1 VRVLIL
7 SIFLTAGLGLVP
19 TPVAA
24 GSEKV
29 PVIVRGSF
37 GPASAGAAVDAAGG
51 SVRLAL
57 PIVDGVAADVPSDAL
72 DELGSDPRVAG
83 VAADAEVQMQ
93 HYGHEEKCKGKTGK
107 ALRRCKRRVHEAAAK
122 AQRIQRVVNADKV
135 WGEGNKG
142 QGSTVA
148 VLDTGIYSL
157 HPDLGERV
165 VHCEDFSGEFEG
177 ALAADAPVETKG
189 GLCSDPFGHGSF
201 MAGLIAGDGASSYGR
216 YSGIAPKAEIV
227 SIKVAGYDGSTDIS
241 KILAGIQWV
250 VSHKDA
256 HGIDVL
262 NLSLGSDS
270 AQDRGLSPLNYAVE
284 EAWAAGIVVVV
295 SAGNDGDDPQT
306 MMKPGDDP
314 WVITVGSSND
324 EGTVPVGDDK
334 VPVFSSR
341 GETRSQPG
349 LGKPDVVSPGVHTV
363 SLRSPGSAI
372 DKKFGDV
379 AAIGRHYFRGT
390 GTSMST
396 ATVSGIAALLLTA
409 DPSLTPDEVKCR
421 LMESARPLAD
431 GPLAAGRG
439 VVDAYGAIHLADCEG
454 YEQEHPR
461 GTGLGLLDADRGSV
475 DVFLQTAL
483 EDPTEVPSVGECAAL
498 QDPSSEPLPTPLP
511 SISLTPLPTPLPSIS
526 LTPLPTAL
534 PSLTPLPTA
543 LPSLTPL
550 PTPLPSVSL
559 LPTPS
564 PLGVPLPTPLPSVSL
579 PPLPLPPDDDSCDV
593 LPWATIDFATTEWTP
608 ETWEASSW
616 KEHDWAGTA
625 WEASSWKATTWDASS
640 WKGTGWNN
648 VDWDASSWKG
658 TDWDASSWKA
668 SSWKSSWYA
677 AAWD

>member
-1 VRVLIL
+1 MSLAGLSSRLVRVLIATTL
-7 SIFLTAGLGLVP
+7 LAMGFGLVSA
-19 TPVAA
+19 PVATA
-24 GSEKV
+24 TDLV
-29 PVIVRGSF
+29 PVIVRGSG
-37 GPASAGAAVDAAGG
+37 GPSSAQAAVEAAGG

-83 VAADAEVQMQ
+83 VTADAEVRMQ
-93 HYGHEEKCKGKTGK
+93 HYGHEQECAGKKGEK
-107 ALRRCKRRVHEAAAK
+107 LRRCKKRVHAAAAE
-122 AQRIQRVVNADKV
+122 AQRIQRVVRADKV
-135 WGEGNKG
+135 WAGGNKG
-142 QGSTVA
+142 EGSTVA
-148 VLDTGIYSL
+148 VLDTGVYSL
-157 HPDLGERV
+157 HKDLGARV

-201 MAGLIAGDGASSYGR
+201 MAGLIAGNGASSYGK
-216 YSGIAPKAEIV
+216 YSGVAPKAKIV

-295 SAGNDGDDPQT
+295 SAGNDGDDPAT

-324 EGTVPVGDDK
+324 EGTVPVDDDK

-341 GETRSQPG
+341 GQTRSGTP
-349 LGKPDVVSPGVHTV
+349 LIDKPDVVSPGVHTV

-454 YEQEHPR
+454 YEQELPR
-461 GTGLGLLDADRGSV
+461 GTGLGFLDADRGSV
-475 DVFLQTAL
+475 DVWLKTAL
-483 EDPTEVPSVGECAAL
+483 EDPAEVLSVGECAAL
-498 QDPSSEPLPTPLP
+498 QDPSTDPLPTPLP
-511 SISLTPLPTPLPSIS
+511 SVS

-543 LPSLTPL
+543 LPS
-550 PTPLPSVSL
+550 
-559 LPTPS
+559 
-564 PLGVPLPTPLPSVSL
+564 VSL
-579 PPLPLPPDDDSCDV
+579 PPLPTPSPSVSLTPLPTALPLGLPPLPLPDEDSCDV
-593 LPWATIDFATTEWTP
+593 LPWATINFATTEWTP
-608 ETWEASSW
+608 ATWEASSW
-616 KEHDWAGTA
+616 KDHDWAGTA
-625 WEASSWKATTWDASS
+625 WKASSWKATEWDASS
-640 WKGTGWNN
+640 WKGTAWDEP
-648 VDWDASSWKG
+648 DWDASSWKG
-658 TDWDASSWKA
+658 TDWDSVEWDA
-668 SSWKSSWYA
+668 SSWKSRWYA